1 MTQMAVKVGSGGRFV
16 IPGELR
22 AAMGIEP
29 GDTIV
34 LVLEADGV
42 LLLTP
47 EQAVRRAQGI
57 VRDYV
62 QEGRS
67 LSDELV
73 AERREETNGP

>member
-1 MTQMAVKVGSGGRFV
+1 MTQMTVKVGSGGRFV

-34 LVLEADGV
+34 LVLEPDGV

-57 VRDYV
+57 VREYV
-62 QEGRS
+62 PEGRS

-73 AERREETNGP
+73 AERREEADGP